1 MKFDH
6 YKKFI
11 NVALDL
17 LLGLLAIVV
26 VIFMLRYI
34 IDIGSLILRYACLH
48 RISGQ
53 RED

>member
-17 LLGLLAIVV
+17 LLGRHLHVTLHYRHWEFNPST
-26 VIFMLRYI
+26 VI
-34 IDIGSLILRYACLH
+34 G
-48 RISGQ
+48 
-53 RED
+53 